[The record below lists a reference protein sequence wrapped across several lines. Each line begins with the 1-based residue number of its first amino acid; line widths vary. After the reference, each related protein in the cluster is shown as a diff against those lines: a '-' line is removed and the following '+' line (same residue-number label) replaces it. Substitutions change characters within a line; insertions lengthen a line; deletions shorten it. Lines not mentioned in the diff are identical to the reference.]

1 MKRTWIH
8 SVLALALA
16 LTMIFAV
23 AVQSFAEHDYRYDD
37 STVWD
42 LIEVTVGNVEDD
54 IGDGNFTAV
63 PEDVLWG
70 VDQTNIMFKQAING
84 PQADVKKPGKK
95 IKKYLKSHASST
107 SVTVP
112 RILYA
117 KTSLY
122 LESAIS
128 EQVYGQDQILDLLH
142 QKNHIVLIPMLVVAM
157 PDGSLRVR
165 FNFEST
171 YQDRD
176 LRVDQISFIRLKT
189 LDGTILA
196 EGYPEKFNVPGYL
209 ERGTPQKNSSG
220 KTTYNGEVT
229 MCTLDFQPGTYNP
242 DILMTSGLDT
252 SIKVSGKSV
261 NLGN

>member
-112 RILYA
+112 FEVPFWTTPAPMKPAPVSSRTVPLIWVWA
-117 KTSLY
+117 QMEDPPNPSRQAAMQSSLPRF
-122 LESAIS
+122 LAFMSVIS
-128 EQVYGQDQILDLLH
+128 VDM
-142 QKNHIVLIPMLVVAM
+142 VL
-157 PDGSLRVR
+157 
-165 FNFEST
+165 
-171 YQDRD
+171 
-176 LRVDQISFIRLKT
+176 SFS
-189 LDGTILA
+189 
-196 EGYPEKFNVPGYL
+196 KFRRNW
-209 ERGTPQKNSSG
+209 RGHLPFPKQN
-220 KTTYNGEVT
+220 
-229 MCTLDFQPGTYNP
+229 
-242 DILMTSGLDT
+242 
-252 SIKVSGKSV
+252 
-261 NLGN
+261 